1 MIEVHHL
8 KESRSRRI
16 TWLLEELGQPYT
28 VIAYD
33 RDPATRLAPP
43 ELKAITPLGKAPVI
57 RDNGRVLFESGA
69 IIDYLVRRY
78 GAGRLAPAVDSEDY
92 DRYVQ
97 FLQYA
102 EGSAMLPVM
111 LKLYVGRL
119 KEAGAPLQP
128 RIESEIDNHI
138 GFIND
143 ELGKRD
149 YIAGDEFSA
158 ADVQLS
164 FVVQL
169 ALQFYGKDKW
179 PNVTAYVER
188 LESRPAYRKALAEHG
203 A

>member
-1 MIEVHHL
+1 
-8 KESRSRRI
+8 
-16 TWLLEELGQPYT
+16 
-28 VIAYD
+28 
-33 RDPATRLAPP
+33 
-43 ELKAITPLGKAPVI
+43 
-57 RDNGRVLFESGA
+57 
-69 IIDYLVRRY
+69 
-78 GAGRLAPAVDSEDY
+78 
-92 DRYVQ
+92 
-97 FLQYA
+97 
-102 EGSAMLPVM
+102 MLPVM

-188 LESRPAYRKALAEHG
+188 LESRPAYKKALAEHG